1 MPPQKDPKKE
11 YYEQMADKDFLKK
24 YPYILQDTAGQW
36 YMYVDGVYRMH
47 SDDYMRNLMLSFFD
61 DKSLFAYRTKKHAGD
76 KLACLSSLITE
87 KGFDPDPDQDIINL
101 KNGLYSI
108 SLRKLYPHTPEYVSI
123 TQINTEYHPE
133 AKSERWEQFI
143 DEVTCGKKDQA
154 RLLKQFAGYSITRD
168 TRYQKAFMF
177 DGDGANGKSV
187 FAKVMKELLRGSCS
201 NVSLEQIN
209 DHFGASSLYGK
220 TLNIVEEIKESYYH
234 SDILKKFISGEPVS
248 ANVKYRDNLE
258 FTSTTKFL
266 FCVNQVP
273 RLADT
278 STGSYRRFIII
289 PFRAKFG
296 IGGAKAD
303 PNLAERLKNDLS
315 GVLNWALDGL
325 DDLHKNGGFT
335 ETQDNKDAMESYV
348 YENSPLREMINDMFV
363 INEESRI
370 NREQFYNQYKN
381 FVLNHGGKPKSLQS
395 MLRELRMFGYTTEI
409 AKTTNGSREYD
420 VVGLQ
425 MTTKIF
431 NNAYSPAQY

>member
-1 MPPQKDPKKE
+1 MAAQKDPKKE
-11 YYEQMADKDFLKK
+11 YYEQNADKDFLKK
-24 YPYILQDTAGQW
+24 YPNLRQDSAGQW
-36 YMYVDGVYRMH
+36 YLYEDGVYRLR
-47 SDDYMRNLMLSFFD
+47 SDDFMRSLMLSFFD
-61 DKSLFAYRTKKHAGD
+61 EKSLFAYRTKKHAGD
-76 KLACLSSLITE
+76 KLACVSSLIAD

-108 SLRKLYPHTPEYVSI
+108 STRKLYPHTPEYVSI
-123 TQINTEYHPE
+123 TQLSTPYDPE
-133 AKSERWEQFI
+133 ATCERFERFI
-143 DEVTCGKKDQA
+143 DEVTQGKKEQA
-154 RLLKQFAGYSITRD
+154 RLIRQFAGYAITRD
-168 TRYQKAFMF
+168 TSYQKAFMF

-248 ANVKYRDNLE
+248 ADVKYRDNLE
-258 FTSTTKFL
+258 FVSTTKFL

-278 STGSYRRFIII
+278 STGSYRRFIIV

-296 IGGAKAD
+296 VNGKPAD
-303 PNLAERLKNDLS
+303 PRIIEKLKNELP
-315 GVLNWALDGL
+315 GILNWALVGL
-325 DDLHKNGGFT
+325 ADLHENGGFT
-335 ETQDNKDAMESYV
+335 ETQENKDAMESYV

-363 INEESRI
+363 DDVDGRI
-370 NREQFYNQYKN
+370 NRDKFYDQYKN

-395 MLRELRMFGYTTEI
+395 MLRELRMFGYNTEMT
-409 AKTTNGSREYD
+409 KTVQGYREYD
-420 VVGLQ
+420 VIGLGR
-425 MTTKIF
+425 TTEIF
-431 NNAYSPAQY
+431 NNEYAPARF